1 MVVIML
7 LTGLLLDFYLLSTD
21 KYKYIAGQ
29 SVSYDDDDSL
39 MKMITN
45 IMISMMVNMMT
56 NMMINMMISM
66 MVNMVNDHWSS

>member
-1 MVVIML
+1 ML

-29 SVSYDDDDSL
+29 SVSYDDDYSL
-39 MKMITN
+39 MKMIIN
-45 IMISMMVNMMT
+45 MMVSMMISMMISMVV

-66 MVNMVNDHWSS
+66 IIITMI